1 MLNSRLNFSRITV
14 ELISMYECRLPE
26 FTGSLLRGSFGHA
39 LKKVFCEQY
48 SDKCSECSS
57 SSDCGY
63 FQIFESQDDNFRK
76 MGYHYKPH
84 PYIITPCHKSYY
96 KVGDKLQFKMTFF
109 GDFIRFFP
117 YLSKTFE
124 EMGKVG
130 FGKDRNTFSLSS
142 IRDDISGKELYS
154 EKDKMAEIKTLS
166 IQEYARKE
174 FDRIFRGSNTGTG
187 DFDMVFLTPGRFAEN
202 GKVLKSINGKL
213 LFDSI
218 NRRYSTMHSFYGE
231 FDRKDIS
238 GEEEV
243 QITVNDCSYKKWN
256 RYSNRQERKVQQS
269 GILGTYTLKNISPRT
284 FQILKAMEILHIGK
298 NTSFGLG
305 KIEIRMDDCKNS

>member
-96 KVGDKLQFKMTFF
+96 KVGDKLQFKMTFLEISF
-109 GDFIRFFP
+109 VSFP
-117 YLSKTFE
+117 TF
-124 EMGKVG
+124 
-130 FGKDRNTFSLSS
+130 
-142 IRDDISGKELYS
+142 
-154 EKDKMAEIKTLS
+154 
-166 IQEYARKE
+166 
-174 FDRIFRGSNTGTG
+174 
-187 DFDMVFLTPGRFAEN
+187 P
-202 GKVLKSINGKL
+202 KL
-213 LFDSI
+213 L
-218 NRRYSTMHSFYGE
+218 RRWE
-231 FDRKDIS
+231 K
-238 GEEEV
+238 
-243 QITVNDCSYKKWN
+243 
-256 RYSNRQERKVQQS
+256 
-269 GILGTYTLKNISPRT
+269 
-284 FQILKAMEILHIGK
+284 
-298 NTSFGLG
+298 
-305 KIEIRMDDCKNS
+305 